1 MVGMQNNDQRYK
13 VIDHSDLMEFLR
25 EDMIDQLR
33 GEEMTRS
40 TLSGENF
47 YTTRN
52 SLLEVCREYLERDPQ
67 TDAFLIQYPHGI
79 ILEQS
84 KRRFFYRGE
93 KQIYPRSESSLKRK
107 LRQFNNIKDQ
117 ELYRLVA
124 DMRLFEFSR
133 FIDQFQSVREWNRCD
148 VLYELLGQHYGLETN
163 WLDVTNDFSTALFF
177 ATCVWDKGRWRP
189 LSHRDI
195 ERDEC
200 SKWGVIY
207 RKSAARVGLDECMRM
222 GKYIH
227 RLHEPR
233 PLLKD
238 VGSNIPVPIGYQPFV
253 RSFIQSGY
261 AIYDRGAMPLQEDPS
276 FEQYRFEQDPEFS
289 KDIFDMMN
297 GGKRIYPDENLTEAL
312 PIIGSIA
319 CATSFTKEALNYALT
334 RSHYYRAEDFGV
346 ALADLSTFRVDGKPV
361 EINVEHPWKLP
372 RYLRR
377 RVDRLG
383 KTERR
388 IMDSLQM
395 TTRLSPMSR
404 GLEIW
409 APWTLPECESD
420 RGVLDMDPRMIEDE
434 NHMVFTDR
442 FNFRMMY
449 SMMMGELSPY

>member
-1 MVGMQNNDQRYK
+1 MGMQNNDQGYK
-13 VIDHSDLMEFLR
+13 VIDHGDLMEFLQ

-33 GEEMTRS
+33 GEEMTLS

-47 YTTRN
+47 YTPRN
-52 SLLEVCREYLERDPQ
+52 SLLEVCREYIERDPQ

-79 ILEQS
+79 VLEQS

-107 LRQFNNIKDQ
+107 LRQFNSIKDQ

-124 DMRLFEFSR
+124 DMRLFEFSC
-133 FIDQFQSVREWNRCD
+133 FIDQFQSVQEWNRCD
-148 VLYELLGQHYGLETN
+148 VLYELLGQHYGLETH

-177 ATCVWDKGRWRP
+177 ATCVWDEGRWRP

-195 ERDEC
+195 ERDEY

-207 RKSAARVGLDECMRM
+207 RKSAARVGLDECMHM
-222 GKYIH
+222 GEYIH
-227 RLHEPR
+227 HLHEPR

-253 RSFIQSGY
+253 RSSIQSGY

-276 FEQYRFEQDPEFS
+276 FEQFRFEQDPDFS
-289 KDIFDMMN
+289 KDVFDMMN
-297 GGKRIYPDENLTEAL
+297 GGERIYPDESLTEAL
-312 PIIGSIA
+312 PIVGLIA
-319 CATSFTKEALNYALT
+319 CATSFTKEALNYALI
-334 RSHYYRAEDFGV
+334 RSHYYRVEDFGA
-346 ALADLSTFRVDGKPV
+346 ALADLSNFRVDGKPI
-361 EINVEHPWKLP
+361 EIKTEHPWSLP

-404 GLEIW
+404 GLGIW
-409 APWTLPECESD
+409 APWMLPECESD
-420 RGVLDMDPRMIEDE
+420 RGVLDMDPRLIDDE

-442 FNFRMMY
+442 FYSRMMY
-449 SMMMGELSPY
+449 STMTGRLSPY

>member
-1 MVGMQNNDQRYK
+1 M
-13 VIDHSDLMEFLR
+13 
-25 EDMIDQLR
+25 
-33 GEEMTRS
+33 
-40 TLSGENF
+40 
-47 YTTRN
+47 
-52 SLLEVCREYLERDPQ
+52 
-67 TDAFLIQYPHGI
+67 
-79 ILEQS
+79 
-84 KRRFFYRGE
+84 
-93 KQIYPRSESSLKRK
+93 
-107 LRQFNNIKDQ
+107 
-117 ELYRLVA
+117 A
-124 DMRLFEFSR
+124 DMRLFEFSC
-133 FIDQFQSVREWNRCD
+133 FINQFQSVQEWKRCD

-163 WLDVTNDFSTALFF
+163 WLDVTNDFSMALFF
-177 ATCVWDKGRWRP
+177 ATCVWDRGRWRP
-189 LSHRDI
+189 LSQRDI

-227 RLHEPR
+227 HLHEPR

-238 VGSNIPVPIGYQPFV
+238 VGCNIPVPIGYQPFV
-253 RSFIQSGY
+253 RSSIQSGY

-276 FEQYRFEQDPEFS
+276 FEQYRFEQDPELS
-289 KDIFDMMN
+289 KDVFDMMN
-297 GGKRIYPDENLTEAL
+297 GGKRIYPDESLTEAL

-334 RSHYYRAEDFGV
+334 RSHYYRAKDFGV

-361 EINVEHPWKLP
+361 EINAEHPWKLP

-409 APWTLPECESD
+409 APWMLPECESD

-442 FNFRMMY
+442 FYFRMMY
-449 SMMMGELSPY
+449 SMMMGELSPF